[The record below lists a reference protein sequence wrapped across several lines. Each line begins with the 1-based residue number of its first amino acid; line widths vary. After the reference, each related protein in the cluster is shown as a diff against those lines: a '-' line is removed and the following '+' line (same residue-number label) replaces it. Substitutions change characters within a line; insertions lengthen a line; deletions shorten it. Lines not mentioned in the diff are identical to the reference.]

1 MARDQMA
8 GKPAM
13 SSHKAAWVAV
23 AWVVALVGLSI
34 ALVYY
39 EETQITTNEAYDR
52 VMIAITMAFIVAPPV
67 LGLLH
72 RSVNVGAFVAMFGL
86 IGWLICIYYGSWA
99 YTNVG
104 GGP

>member
-1 MARDQMA
+1 MARDQVA

-13 SSHKAAWVAV
+13 SADKAAWVAA
-23 AWVVALVGLSI
+23 AWVIALVGLSI
-34 ALVYY
+34 ALVYF

-52 VMIAITMAFIVAPPV
+52 VMIAITLVFILAPPI

-86 IGWLICIYYGSWA
+86 IGWLVSIYYGSWA